1 MVLEIPERTLS
12 PVVTMVYDAFKR
24 LWLGVG
30 EITLFHSFKSSFFFF
45 LILNPEVFPIY
56 FSPPF
61 QGSLTLRVLEL
72 EICF

>member
-12 PVVTMVYDAFKR
+12 PLVTMVCDAFKR

-30 EITLFHSFKSSFFFF
+30 EITLFHSFKSSLFF

-56 FSPPF
+56 FFPLLF
-61 QGSLTLRVLEL
+61 NAA
-72 EICF
+72 

>member
-12 PVVTMVYDAFKR
+12 PLVTMVCDAFKR

-30 EITLFHSFKSSFFFF
+30 EITLFHSFKSSLFF

-56 FSPPF
+56 FFPSF
-61 QGSLTLRVLEL
+61 SMQLNSESAGA
-72 EICF
+72 

>member
-12 PVVTMVYDAFKR
+12 PVVTMVCDAFQR

-30 EITLFHSFKSSFFFF
+30 EITLFHSFKSSFIF
-45 LILNPEVFPIY
+45 ILNPKVFPIY
-56 FSPPF
+56 FFPPPF
-61 QGSLTLRVLEL
+61 QCSLTLRVLEL